1 MIDEK
6 TQNIA
11 KNKNK
16 QNQNAS
22 IVQDSIQRSIFG
34 VFSQNYKL
42 YRDLPGKKET
52 VKIWQDYFIASSI
65 LDDVQRSLLYFN
77 LPFDSIIREEIKP
90 ELLFQQDLR
99 NISAKGNNFLNDML
113 NTFEQ
118 AKDGQKR
125 LANIILLQVP
135 NSQQDYSTSGNK

>member
-6 TQNIA
+6 TQSIA

-16 QNQNAS
+16 QIQNAS

-34 VFSQNYKL
+34 VFSQNYKR
-42 YRDLPGKKET
+42 YRDLPGKKEI

-65 LDDVQRSLLYFN
+65 LDDVQRSTLYLN

-90 ELLFQQDLR
+90 ELLF
-99 NISAKGNNFLNDML
+99 
-113 NTFEQ
+113 
-118 AKDGQKR
+118 
-125 LANIILLQVP
+125 
-135 NSQQDYSTSGNK
+135 

>member
-1 MIDEK
+1 MIEEK
-6 TQNIA
+6 TSTVANS
-11 KNKNK
+11 KNKNM
-16 QNQNAS
+16 QNAS
-22 IVQDSIQRSIFG
+22 IVQDSIQRSVFG

-42 YRDLPGKKET
+42 YKDLPGKKEN
-52 VKIWQDYFIASSI
+52 VEIWKNYFIASSI

-77 LPFDSIIREEIKP
+77 LPFDAIIREEIKP

-99 NISAKGNNFLNDML
+99 NVSAKGNNFLNDML

-125 LANIILLQVP
+125 LANIILL
-135 NSQQDYSTSGNK
+135 

>member
-1 MIDEK
+1 M
-6 TQNIA
+6 
-11 KNKNK
+11 
-16 QNQNAS
+16 
-22 IVQDSIQRSIFG
+22 
-34 VFSQNYKL
+34 
-42 YRDLPGKKET
+42 
-52 VKIWQDYFIASSI
+52 KIWQDYFIASSI
-65 LDDVQRSLLYFN
+65 LDDVQRSTLYLN

-125 LANIILLQVP
+125 LANIILL
-135 NSQQDYSTSGNK
+135 